1 MLVVEVIGPKTLM
14 VIHYTVPGSEDY
26 DGDKDDKTSAVV
38 SGASASSPF
47 IGSEKGIVKEE
58 NTTVDPTKDKVELLD
73 YEQPG
78 VAIYTGQEAIK
89 RARGRVGET
98 DYNVLNKNCESF
110 VNWVIT
116 DHEETNQGE
125 LVKVVAAAATVVG
138 GLVAISLAGSKDKKD
153 SEKKKKLK

>member
-1 MLVVEVIGPKTLM
+1 MLVVKVIETTTLM

-58 NTTVDPTKDKVELLD
+58 NTPVDPTKDKVELLD
-73 YEQPG
+73 YERPG

-125 LVKVVAAAATVVG
+125 LGKFAVATTALGA
-138 GLVAISLAGSKDKKD
+138 GLIAIALAGSKDKKD
-153 SEKKKKLK
+153 SDKKKKA